1 MLRGLLSFDFQNK
14 LSEIEY
20 YCRIGFAPRQLRG
33 HVEGQARY
41 VQKGETSA
49 NDLRTK

>member
-33 HVEGQARY
+33 HVEGQPRY
-41 VQKGETSA
+41 VQGSALGEKE
-49 NDLRTK
+49 L